1 MQLTLI
7 LSRASPL
14 IAEEEPRRLPDG
26 ELFDFITSISS
37 ETARAVNTVSVTSQQ
52 HDLMMTSVERQILR
66 VFARLRPWGRDVN
79 VNNNNNDDDD
89 ESTQVWHDRLPRAI
103 SRHCAVD
110 VISSTSVRVR
120 LA

>member
-1 MQLTLI
+1 M
-7 LSRASPL
+7 
-14 IAEEEPRRLPDG
+14 PDG

-66 VFARLRPWGRDVN
+66 VFARLRPWRRD

-89 ESTQVWHDRLPRAI
+89 ESKQVWRDRLPRAI

>member
-52 HDLMMTSVERQILR
+52 HDLMMTSVKRQILR
-66 VFARLRPWGRDVN
+66 VFARQRPWRRD
-79 VNNNNNDDDD
+79 VNNNNDDDDD

-103 SRHCAVD
+103 SRHCAAD
-110 VISSTSVRVR
+110 VISSS
-120 LA
+120 